1 MPPGASSTLPGWSR
15 SPPTWATP
23 RPPSPT
29 RRPPPRSTV
38 PEDRARAG
46 IGDSLIRV
54 AVGLED
60 LDDLKP
66 TWLGAGRAVIE
77 PNLRGNGK
85 VALVTGAARGIG
97 LGISAWLIAEGW
109 QVVLA
114 DNDRERGA
122 RVAEALGEHA
132 WFVAMDVAQEGQ
144 VAMSVAEVLGQFG
157 RLDGLVC
164 NAAIANPRNTPLEAL
179 SLGEWTRT
187 LAVNLTGPMLLAK
200 YCTPYLRAHNGAI
213 VNIASTR
220 AHQSEPD
227 SEAYAAS
234 KGGLLALTHALAA
247 SLGRISVSMRSAPA
261 GSIPARPPSARAA
274 PLTELDHDQH
284 LVGRVGT
291 VEDVASLVAWL
302 LSEDAGFVTGQ
313 EFLVDGGMTR
323 KMIYLD

>member
-1 MPPGASSTLPGWSR
+1 M
-15 SPPTWATP
+15 
-23 RPPSPT
+23 
-29 RRPPPRSTV
+29 
-38 PEDRARAG
+38 
-46 IGDSLIRV
+46 
-54 AVGLED
+54 
-60 LDDLKP
+60 
-66 TWLGAGRAVIE
+66 IE

-157 RLDGLVC
+157 RLDG
-164 NAAIANPRNTPLEAL
+164 
-179 SLGEWTRT
+179 
-187 LAVNLTGPMLLAK
+187 
-200 YCTPYLRAHNGAI
+200 
-213 VNIASTR
+213 
-220 AHQSEPD
+220 Q
-227 SEAYAAS
+227 
-234 KGGLLALTHALAA
+234 
-247 SLGRISVSMRSAPA
+247 
-261 GSIPARPPSARAA
+261 AA

-323 KMIYLD
+323 KMVYLD